1 MRVLVTGGT
10 GFIGSHR
17 VEALLAQGHE
27 VRCLVRDPRRL
38 GWISGLPSV
47 TIAQGGMEEPRALL
61 ESLRGVDQ
69 VYHVAGVTRAR
80 AAREFFRV
88 NGEGTRQLVHAC
100 LNTPGGPRRLVHLSS
115 LAAVGPMP
123 MATACTEGVSPRP
136 VSPYGWSKLQGE
148 AAVLGV
154 RDRLHVTVLRPPVVY
169 GPRDRGILEIAR
181 WIARGLLPMPAGPSR
196 TLSVCYVQDLVTA
209 LLAAGEAK
217 VPSGEIFHVA
227 GEGAFTWEQ
236 VGDALGEALGVHP
249 TPLRIPVP
257 ILLALATGAD
267 AWAWL
272 SGRPGYFSRGKVRE
286 AAGHWVCDTGKA
298 RRQLGVV
305 PGVGL
310 RKGAAVTVKWYRE
323 HGWLR

>member
-10 GFIGSHR
+10 GFIGSHL

-27 VRCLVRDPRRL
+27 VRCLVRDTRRL

-47 TIAQGGMEEPRALL
+47 TIAQGSMDEPRSLL
-61 ESLRGVDQ
+61 EGMRGVDQ
-69 VYHVAGVTRAR
+69 VYHVAGLTRAR

-88 NGEGTRQLVHAC
+88 NGEGTRHLVHAC
-100 LNTPGGPRRLVHLSS
+100 LETPRGPRRLVHLSS

-123 MATACTEGVSPRP
+123 MATACAEDVSPHP

-154 RDRLHVTVLRPPVVY
+154 RDRLHVTVLRPPSCTVPETAASWRSPGGWHEVFCQCL
-169 GPRDRGILEIAR
+169 PVR
-181 WIARGLLPMPAGPSR
+181 RGLSAFATFRIWS
-196 TLSVCYVQDLVTA
+196 TA
-209 LLAAGEAK
+209 LLTAGAAK

-272 SGRPGYFSRGKVRE
+272 TGRPGYFSRGKVRE
-286 AAGHWVCDTGKA
+286 AAGHWLCDTGKA

-305 PGVGL
+305 LGVGL

-323 HGWLR
+323 AGWLR